1 MRDPARLVVLLA
13 FAAAAQVAAATERF
27 VPANPQFVVGDVRR
41 SVPDDELRLRVE
53 AWRRDPAGDAATTLA
68 HVYLERARNLREPAF
83 VGRAEAVLAPL
94 VAKHVANA
102 AQRRLYAE
110 ALQYRHA
117 FGAAAA
123 LLDEVLV
130 ANPRDAEARTQRA
143 GLRLVRGDFAGARSD
158 CAALAARG
166 DRFSTAG
173 IACLAQAL
181 AGSGEFERARAL
193 LDAYPSN
200 AAQAGPS
207 RAYLFAVRAELRERA
222 QDLDGAIADYSAAL
236 ADSPRDDATRAALAD
251 ALWARGEVVDA
262 RALLEV
268 ERPSL
273 ALLTRRA
280 LYAASEER
288 AGAQVLAAAQLALE
302 SGRGDVVHGREAA
315 MLALDAGN
323 ARRAL
328 DAAQANF
335 TLQRELADIRVLARA
350 AMAARDTK
358 AQRRLRGWLE
368 STGYHDAITKCIL
381 DGAARG

>member
-1 MRDPARLVVLLA
+1 MGGPARLAVLLA
-13 FAAAAQVAAATERF
+13 FAAAAQVAAATDRF

-41 SVPDDELRLRVE
+41 SVPDDELRQRVE
-53 AWRRDPAGDAATTLA
+53 AWRRAPGGEAATALA
-68 HVYLERARNLREPAF
+68 SAYFERARTLREPAF

-94 VAKHVANA
+94 VAKHIASD

-117 FGAAAA
+117 FGVAGT
-123 LLDEVLV
+123 LLDEVLA

-143 GLRLVRGDFAGARSD
+143 ALRLVRGDFGGARSD

-181 AGSGEFERARAL
+181 AGSGEFARARAL

-200 AAQAGPS
+200 AVQAGAS
-207 RAYLFAVRAELRERA
+207 RAYLLAVRAELRERA
-222 QDLDGAIADYSAAL
+222 QDLDGAIADYGAAL
-236 ADSPRDDATRAALAD
+236 AEAPRDDATRAALTD
-251 ALWARGEVVDA
+251 ALWARGEAVDA

-273 ALLTRRA
+273 ALLTRLA
-280 LYAASEER
+280 LYAASDER
-288 AGAQVLAAAQLALE
+288 AGARAFAAAQLALE

-315 MLALDAGN
+315 LLALDAGD

-335 TLQRELADIRVLARA
+335 TLQRELADVRVLARA
-350 AMAARDTK
+350 AVAARDTK
-358 AQRRLRGWLE
+358 AQRQLREWLE
-368 STGYHDAITKCIL
+368 STGYHDAITENIL
-381 DGAARG
+381 DGAG